1 MPESVI
7 EMTDLEIEFENTL
20 RKMCGNKS
28 YDFEDLLEVM
38 CREVEALKKRIK
50 ELEKHSTNSYRVA
63 RACKKMSE
71 LME

>member
-1 MPESVI
+1 
-7 EMTDLEIEFENTL
+7 MTDLEVEFRNF
-20 RKMCGNKS
+20 GSNS
-28 YDFEDLLEVM
+28 YGKPSLDTEDLLEKI
-38 CREVEALKKRIK
+38 CQEVEALKKRIK